1 MKQRITFICV
11 FFILLS
17 FTYAQEY
24 LEIDVESAVTSALE
38 NQTSVKESAIELNQ
52 SQRKY
57 LHSWNSILPSLTAGL
72 TGSEGGN
79 LTDSS
84 ANTVGL
90 NASVTASLSLN
101 LGLASKIKALKASY
115 ESGKKDYED
124 TLRQIE
130 LEVRK
135 SFYSLLYMQSQVE
148 SSRESLESYKNQ
160 YEQTKTKKEKGLVPE
175 IDLLTSQVNYESAKI
190 DYKNTEKS
198 YVNALLEF
206 LNETGIQVEADQKVI
221 LKGSLDDYESLM
233 DYNFDESKIDEFVEK
248 NSSVRTIKDSIE
260 QAKLSKN
267 QLISSSYLPSLTLSA
282 NVNPYSYSYG
292 VAAETSSTSNSWSA
306 TVGLSLSLDNL
317 LPGSSASDSIKDYDD
332 TIASLEL
339 QLQDTKLQVRTSLF
353 EMLNE
358 IEIAKET
365 LENCKLNEELAKK
378 TYDMALVAYKNGT
391 KDLASLQTIQNSYT
405 NALLQ
410 LRNQQLNLIDN
421 ILELKN
427 NLL

>member
-24 LEIDVESAVTSALE
+24 LELDVESAVTSALE
-38 NQTSVKESAIELNQ
+38 NQTSVKESAIQLNQ

-57 LHSWNSILPSLTAGL
+57 LNSWNSLLPSLTASVSGSENGAITNASSNTLGL
-72 TGSEGGN
+72 TTS
-79 LTDSS
+79 
-84 ANTVGL
+84 L
-90 NASVTASLSLN
+90 NANLNLN

-135 SFYSLLYMQSQVE
+135 AFYSLLYMQSQVE
-148 SSRESLESYKNQ
+148 SGSEALESYKNQ

-190 DYKNTEKS
+190 DYKNTEKA

-206 LNETGIQVEADQKVI
+206 LNGTGIQVEADQRVV
-221 LKGSLDDYESLM
+221 LKGSLDDYEALL
-233 DYNFDESKIDEFVEK
+233 DYNFDESRIEDFVEN
-248 NSSVRTIKDSIE
+248 NSSVRSIKDSIE

-267 QLISSSYLPSLTLSA
+267 QLLLSSYLPSLTLSA
-282 NVNPYSYSYG
+282 NVNPYSYSYSLAG
-292 VAAETSSTSNSWSA
+292 EQTSTSNLWSA
-306 TVGLSLSLDNL
+306 SVGLSFSLDNL

-332 TIASLEL
+332 SIASLEL
-339 QLQDTKLQVRTSLF
+339 QLQETKLQVRTSIF

-391 KDLASLQTIQNSYT
+391 KDLSSLQSIQNSYT

-410 LRNQQLNLIDN
+410 LRNQQLNLINN
-421 ILELKN
+421 ILELRN